1 MCTMLDEKSEVGR
14 TLLADGKLNVAN
26 VAVAEAVLIQYG
38 GELTWMEIR
47 MEKNQDRT
55 EKDFKVEPI

>member
-1 MCTMLDEKSEVGR
+1 MCTMLDEKSEVGK

-26 VAVAEAVLIQYG
+26 VAVAEAVLIWHG